1 MRKLLLATA
10 VAGLAFATVGAA
22 SSSASASASASAA
35 ASPLA
40 TARIGD
46 GHGNALAE
54 ATLTDRNTIIICD
67 RSTDHRYA
75 MAKIRYGGHTYRYM
89 NFYKD
94 VDCVEQKT
102 RKMNSGRIEF
112 WACVSTPY
120 KLRFARCG
128 VKQTLVRAY
137 KMT

>member
-22 SSSASASASASAA
+22 SASASVSAA

-54 ATLTDRNTIIICD
+54 ATLTDRNAIIICD